1 MMELLKKKKC
11 MFLVNI
17 LLSEIQNAWE
27 VLQDA
32 KRERDEFDK
41 SCSNATKNAKDSNDI
56 ISRLD
61 EALAS

>member
-1 MMELLKKKKC
+1 MMELLKKEVCPSKYTAQ
-11 MFLVNI
+11 
-17 LLSEIQNAWE
+17 EIQNAWE

-32 KRERDEFDK
+32 KRKRQFDK

-61 EALAS
+61 EALVS